1 MLEKHCTMVCYC
13 RSLLNFMLSDVTLAA
28 QNPSWWSIYT
38 GKLPGEAG
46 QAGLLLESSLLIIY
60 EHNHYINSSFKILY
74 LILLADVF
82 VTF

>member
-1 MLEKHCTMVCYC
+1 MSHWQLKTRHGGVFI
-13 RSLLNFMLSDVTLAA
+13 L
-28 QNPSWWSIYT
+28 

-46 QAGLLLESSLLIIY
+46 QAGLLESSLLIIY